1 MQLLCLASHLRAPFS
16 LLLSCNS
23 HCCWSFAACLSY
35 PVLFVIL
42 LSTLIVFLYVFIV
55 TTFYIC
61 VMLLFTRPT
70 MLNCEDRYFIL
81 IVFLSLFLLF
91 FFFTCLPPF
100 FLHPNQLFSVW
111 LRHCCCFLL
120 CLASIKVSFR
130 VPKHRVLRL
139 LPFHEFI
146 RWFLLIIFF
155 FFFLWPFSTICTVI
169 GICVLVASLFGIWER
184 GGGHFTLSLHLKE
197 DNFLFLYFMLDE
209 LSFAFFFFCLSV
221 ATNCA
226 IRQSWPL

>member
-1 MQLLCLASHLRAPFS
+1 MWCCCLRAQRCWTVKTGISF
-16 LLLSCNS
+16 LLYS
-23 HCCWSFAACLSY
+23 CLS
-35 PVLFVIL
+35 
-42 LSTLIVFLYVFIV
+42 
-55 TTFYIC
+55 FY
-61 VMLLFTRPT
+61 
-70 MLNCEDRYFIL
+70 
-81 IVFLSLFLLF
+81 F
-91 FFFTCLPPF
+91 FFFLHAYHLF

-209 LSFAFFFFCLSV
+209 LSFAFFFCLSV